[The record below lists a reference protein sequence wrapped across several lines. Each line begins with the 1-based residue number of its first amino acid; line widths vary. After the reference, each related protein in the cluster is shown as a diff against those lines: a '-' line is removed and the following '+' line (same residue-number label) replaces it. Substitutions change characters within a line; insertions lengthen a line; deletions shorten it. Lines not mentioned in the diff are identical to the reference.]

1 MRFYYCQWLFFFS
14 ILLIFDHFCDD
25 SIKKTAKKICYYCTG
40 CSLNLFNSACVF
52 RLQLAR
58 DKKSLEEKLQET
70 QSALEGEEN
79 KSKTEHRSR
88 LKLESGLQDT
98 EEKLDREGKVAFSLR
113 EGEGERGRGERGEEG
128 EGEGEGGGEREYIQF
143 HLFYVCAILC
153 STFDS
158 LLSYFHSLT
167 HRPTHTTC
175 HLYLHFTFT
184 HTHTHTH
191 THSPMYTHTH
201 TTHSGVKSW
210 RKRSV
215 SCSRK

>member
-1 MRFYYCQWLFFFS
+1 MTVV
-14 ILLIFDHFCDD
+14 
-25 SIKKTAKKICYYCTG
+25 KKPAKKICYYCTG

-113 EGEGERGRGERGEEG
+113 EGEGERGERRRGRGRGRGRGEEG
-128 EGEGEGGGEREYIQF
+128 IYTISPF
-143 HLFYVCAILC
+143 LCLCNFMFY
-153 STFDS
+153 F
-158 LLSYFHSLT
+158 
-167 HRPTHTTC
+167 
-175 HLYLHFTFT
+175 
-184 HTHTHTH
+184 
-191 THSPMYTHTH
+191 
-201 TTHSGVKSW
+201 
-210 RKRSV
+210 
-215 SCSRK
+215 